1 MVVLL
6 PIQHPSHFQQ
16 MVVEVGRE
24 KAWQDPPGEGV
35 ADPNLLRLR
44 KMVEEGAME
53 PRRLRR
59 HRLHYPLNHHRKKA
73 VEASREMV
81 LIDLLVEEGADPN
94 PLRRQKM
101 VAEGAMELRRLN
113 PRCFLIQARHLR
125 KMGVEEDRAQ
135 GLGA

>member
-1 MVVLL
+1 MVVHL

-24 KAWQDPPGEGV
+24 KAWQDPLGEGV

-59 HRLHYPLNHHRKKA
+59 HHHHYPLNHHRKKA
-73 VEASREMV
+73 VEVSREMV
-81 LIDLLVEEGADPN
+81 LIDPLVEEGADPN

-101 VAEGAMELRRLN
+101 VAEGAMEPRRLN
-113 PRCFLIQARHLR
+113 PRCFLIQALHLR
-125 KMGVEEDRAQ
+125 RMGVEEDRAL

>member
-1 MVVLL
+1 
-6 PIQHPSHFQQ
+6 
-16 MVVEVGRE
+16 
-24 KAWQDPPGEGV
+24 
-35 ADPNLLRLR
+35 
-44 KMVEEGAME
+44 ME

-101 VAEGAMELRRLN
+101 VAGGAMEPRRLN
-113 PRCFLIQARHLR
+113 PRCFLIQAHHLR
-125 KMGVEEDRAQ
+125 KMGVEEERVQ